1 MRNTHLQQHITESC
15 QYMKTDKYIK
25 SKIVKSALMTN
36 QFLILGFNKKGF
48 RCQNQDHK
56 KTVLMVIEVGL
67 EVCSTKWLSVA

>member
-1 MRNTHLQQHITESC
+1 
-15 QYMKTDKYIK
+15 
-25 SKIVKSALMTN
+25 MTN

-67 EVCSTKWLSVA
+67 EVVQKGFLWHKMA